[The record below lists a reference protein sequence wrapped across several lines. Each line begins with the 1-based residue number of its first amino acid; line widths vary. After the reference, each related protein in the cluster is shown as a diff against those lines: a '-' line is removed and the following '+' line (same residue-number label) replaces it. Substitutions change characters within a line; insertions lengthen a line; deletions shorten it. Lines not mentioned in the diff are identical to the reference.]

1 MIMHQNRIS
10 IPSELYIRV
19 KKIYDTYRQ
28 QPPRTLVDKNLVLR
42 AHKLFAELISQ
53 TDDVRCEYEFRRR
66 LVNSSN
72 DLNNLDSLPQ
82 KIVATYAWL
91 NSAKTINALQAEN
104 ILHNLFFCIDLHSF
118 WPDAKEVF
126 NELDLFC
133 CEVEEKGI
141 LE

>member
-1 MIMHQNRIS
+1 MIMQQNRIS
-10 IPSELYIRV
+10 IPSELYNRV
-19 KKIYDTYRQ
+19 KKIYDTYQQ
-28 QPPRTLVDKNLVLR
+28 QPRCTLVDKNLVLR

-53 TDDVRCEYEFRRR
+53 TDGVKCEYEFRRR
-66 LVNSSN
+66 LVNSST

-104 ILHNLFFCIDLHSF
+104 IFHNLLSCIDLHSF
-118 WPDAKEVF
+118 WQDA
-126 NELDLFC
+126 NELFHEIDIFC

-141 LE
+141 LL

>member
-1 MIMHQNRIS
+1 MNTNRIL
-10 IPSELYIRV
+10 IPSGLYANV

-53 TDDVRCEYEFRRR
+53 ADEVKCEYEFRRR
-66 LVNSSN
+66 LVHSSS
-72 DLNNLDSLPQ
+72 DFNNLDSLPQ
-82 KIVATYAWL
+82 KIVATYDWL
-91 NSAKTINALQAEN
+91 NSAKSITALQAEN
-104 ILHNLFFCIDLHSF
+104 IFHNLFFCIDLHSF

-133 CEVEEKGI
+133 CEVEKKGI
-141 LE
+141 LK